1 MPWCKHEVARTS
13 LGYLPVVLVL
23 VMMNTMVMRMR
34 MSKGSLATM
43 MMMSTMV
50 MMRMS
55 RRNMAK
61 DPAMGVGAIS
71 VWDNTQ
77 APAQG
82 SQHGFA
88 AHF

>member
-1 MPWCKHEVARTS
+1 MPWCKHDVARTS
-13 LGYLPVVLVL
+13 LGCLPVVLVL
-23 VMMNTMVMRMR
+23 VMMNTM
-34 MSKGSLATM
+34 AM
-43 MMMSTMV
+43 MMMSRGSLAM
-50 MMRMS
+50 
-55 RRNMAK
+55 
-61 DPAMGVGAIS
+61 DQAMGVGAVS